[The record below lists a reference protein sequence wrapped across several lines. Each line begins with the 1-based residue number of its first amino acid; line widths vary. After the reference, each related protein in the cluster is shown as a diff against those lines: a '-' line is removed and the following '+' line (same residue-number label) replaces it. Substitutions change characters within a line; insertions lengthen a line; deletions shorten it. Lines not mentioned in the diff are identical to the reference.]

1 MHNFSR
7 TSKQLILTTI
17 GFLLAGPVAGQPT
30 DAPAALNGDYDPG
43 ISTPAAMFGHELG
56 ERTLRDGQVT
66 EYLRYVAGLSDRV
79 THETIGYS
87 HEGRPIDFF
96 VVTSPENHARL
107 DEIRTRHVALSKN
120 ADDASVS
127 AEMPVV
133 IWLGFGIHGAEAAG
147 LEASVPVMHH
157 LAASR
162 DAETAALLRESVVL
176 IVAPMNPDGHARRI
190 DHSLSYTSSTIV
202 RDPDHAGHDL
212 WARQRANHYGFDLN
226 RQWLLQA
233 QPEAV
238 AFMEK
243 WHAWKPNLSAD
254 YHEMG
259 TTSTRPTTYYFHP
272 GEPGRT
278 NSLIPEETRKLLQ
291 EIGQRHAR
299 SFDSMQELYFTEEL
313 FDTYYIGTGS
323 SYPQLN
329 GSLGMLFEV
338 GTAKLIEIDTPLGR
352 RSLANNIKLHV
363 TTAMNSIQA
372 GVDMRERLL
381 DFQQRFAQSAIDLAG
396 DDSRSAFVFTSR
408 DRTRLARFVD
418 FLKRHDITV
427 HRLAEDYTDGGE
439 TYRSAGSY
447 IVPLAQPQYRM
458 IRTIFD
464 RKTDFEKPIFYDVSG
479 WTLPLAYNLQY
490 TPVSGSRFT
499 GGLVGEA
506 AAPEFPSPD
515 APGRAEYG
523 YVIPWTDYLAPRAL
537 YRVLERGLIA
547 RSALVP
553 ITLPD
558 SADNLTLERGAVFVP
573 LGGQDM
579 SSDEIHALMVEI
591 AEEDGVDVHA
601 VDSGQ
606 IPQADADFGS
616 GGSFSTLDAP
626 KVLLLFRGGIQRF
639 DMGHLWDLLD
649 RHMRIPV
656 VLKQKDRLNE
666 IDWDKYTHIILP
678 GGRGVGLSEADQAR
692 ADQWIREGGTFI
704 GVRQGAA
711 WAQEA
716 FLGQSPVASK
726 VSILAEERLDVSQ
739 VRARQARD
747 VIGGAIFQ
755 SDLDLS
761 HPLAF
766 GYTRRALPSHRDTA
780 IRLATPENPI
790 ATVARYVEDELV
802 LSGYVSPARQQELVG
817 APMMIAERKGEGTVV
832 LMTDNPNFRGAY
844 LGTNRLLLNSLFLSR
859 AFTTPRTQGG
869 AHYRP

>member
-1 MHNFSR
+1 MQNRSR
-7 TSKQLILTTI
+7 ILKQLLLMTI
-17 GFLLAGPVAGQPT
+17 GFLIAGQSLAQPT
-30 DAPAALNGDYDPG
+30 DAAAGPSGDYDPE
-43 ISTPAAMFGHELG
+43 IATPEAKFGHALG
-56 ERTLRDGQVT
+56 ARTLRDGQVT
-66 EYLRYVAGLSDRV
+66 DYLRYVAGVSDRV
-79 THETIGYS
+79 AHETIGYS
-87 HEGRPIDFF
+87 HEGRPIELF

-107 DEIRTRHVALSKN
+107 EEIRTRHVALSDA
-120 ADDASVS
+120 ADDVSVS
-127 AEMPVV
+127 ADMPAV

-162 DAETAALLRESVVL
+162 DAETAELLSDSVVL

-190 DHSLSYTSSTIV
+190 DHSLSYMSSTIV

-233 QPEAV
+233 QPEAR
-238 AFMEK
+238 AWMKK

-278 NSLIPEETRKLLQ
+278 NSLIPEETRTLLK
-291 EIGQRHAR
+291 EVGQRHAR
-299 SFDSMQELYFTEEL
+299 AFDSMKELYFTEEL

-338 GTAKLIEIDTPLGR
+338 GTAKLIEVDTPLGR
-352 RSLANNIKLHV
+352 RSLANNINMHF
-363 TTAMNSIQA
+363 TTAMNTIRA

-381 DFQQRFAQSAIDLAG
+381 DFQRGFANSAIELAEG
-396 DDSRSAFVFTSR
+396 DSRSGFVFTSP

-418 FLKRHDITV
+418 FLRRHDVAV
-427 HRLAEDYTDGGE
+427 HRLAEDYTDDGA
-439 TYRSAGSY
+439 TYRGGTSY
-447 IVPLAQPQYRM
+447 IVPLAQSQYRM

-479 WTLPLAYNLQY
+479 WTMPLAYNLQY
-490 TPVSGSRFT
+490 TAVSGSRAVQ
-499 GGLVGEA
+499 GLLGDA
-506 AAPEFPSPD
+506 AEPEFPTPA
-515 APGRAEYG
+515 APARAEYG
-523 YVIPWTDYLAPRAL
+523 YVIPWTDYHAPSAL
-537 YRVLERGLIA
+537 YRVLDRGLIA
-547 RSALVP
+547 RSALTP
-553 ITLPD
+553 ITLPNG
-558 SADNLTLERGAVFVP
+558 SDNVTLDRGAVFVP

-579 SSDEIHALMVEI
+579 SADEIHALMTEI
-591 AEEDGVDVHA
+591 TEQDGVTVHA
-601 VDSGQ
+601 VDSGHTD
-606 IPQADADFGS
+606 QAGADFGS

-626 KVLLLFRGGIQRF
+626 HVLLLFRGGIQRF
-639 DMGHLWDLLD
+639 DMGHIWDLLD
-649 RHMRIPV
+649 RHMGIPV
-656 VLKQKDRLNE
+656 VLKQKDRLSE

-678 GGRGVGLSEADQAR
+678 GGRGVGLSEADQKR

-711 WAQEA
+711 WAQQA

-726 VSILAEERLDVSQ
+726 VSILSEDRLDVSE
-739 VRARQARD
+739 VRAREARD
-747 VIGGAIFQ
+747 VVGGAIFL

-766 GYTRRALPSHRDTA
+766 GYARRELPSHRDTA

-790 ATVARYVEDELV
+790 GSVARYVEEDFV
-802 LSGYVSPARQQELVG
+802 LSGYVSPARQEELAG
-817 APMMIAERKGEGTVV
+817 APMMIAERKGDGTVV
-832 LMTDNPNFRGAY
+832 LMTDNPNFRGAF
-844 LGTNRLLLNSLFLSR
+844 LGTNRLLVNSLFLSR
-859 AFTTPRTQGG
+859 AFSTPRTQGG